1 MEKKSLTA
9 LSFLFLVLFVAQQIV
24 VTEAQ
29 NKCEHL
35 ADTYKG
41 PCFTNASCDDH
52 CKNKEHFRSGTC
64 HGFRCWCTHQNC

>member
-1 MEKKSLTA
+1 LRHKPNVS
-9 LSFLFLVLFVAQQIV
+9 I
-24 VTEAQ
+24 
-29 NKCEHL
+29 L

-64 HGFRCWCTHQNC
+64 HGYRCWCTHQNFMHNKTLIDDFVINIGY